1 MSISIKPA
9 IFIVLSLGFFA
20 VSQGQ
25 NESKLKVMTFNVRY
39 DNPDDGPQ
47 NWHNRKENVIK
58 MLHFYDLDAIGMQE
72 VLAHQLEY
80 FKTNLPE
87 FGFVGVGREDGVDK
101 GEFAPI
107 FFKKSRFKH
116 LDSGTF
122 WLSTTPNTVSKGW
135 DADLERIATW
145 AILED
150 RDSGKEM
157 LLINTHFD
165 HRGNLARI
173 ESARLLKQRI
183 ESLAGNRPVVLTGDF
198 NLTPDAEGIQIL
210 TGNELGYSL
219 KDTKFL
225 AKFTYGPDWTTC
237 GFDNRPFEDR
247 KIIDYVFVEG
257 IGEVLR
263 YAVLA
268 EMLNE
273 LYLSDHCPV
282 LVELTF

>member
-1 MSISIKPA
+1 MRIKPA
-9 IFIVLSLGFFA
+9 LLIVFCFGFLA
-20 VSQGQ
+20 LTQGQ
-25 NESKLKVMTFNVRY
+25 DESKLKIMTFNIRY
-39 DNPDDGPQ
+39 DNPEDGPQ

-80 FKTNLPE
+80 INTRLPE
-87 FGFVGVGREDGVDK
+87 YEYVGFGREDGIDK

-107 FFKKSRFKH
+107 FFKKSRFNH

-122 WLSTTPNTVSKGW
+122 WLSSTPNTVSKGW

-150 RDSGKEM
+150 RESGKE
-157 LLINTHFD
+157 LLIINTHFD
-165 HRGNLARI
+165 HRGNLARL

-183 ESLAGNRPVVLTGDF
+183 KSLAGNRAVVLTGDF